1 MKVYVDAVFVL
12 NTLINA
18 VLLFAAARVRA
29 VPFRTLRLLAAAALG
44 GAYAVAVYLP
54 GMVFLGGWLWKLLTG
69 GAMIVLAFGLH
80 KTSFATGLVFLFIS
94 VVLCGLVFFVVNIL
108 CGRRMNGAGLYPVS
122 FPELLLTAGLSLFC
136 GALLW
141 SRAATKPKERIYR
154 AELTLNHQRF
164 SLTALYDSG
173 NSLRDPISGKP
184 VDVICAETVSRAL
197 GTQAV
202 QAIYREDLQTAMRL
216 LKAYQPRLIPYTSVG
231 VGSGLLI
238 AIRPEQY
245 TLNAQYR
252 EDTLLAL
259 SPTKLNDSGAYSI
272 LTGGRPSDTKYQ
284 KSAETTDKTGKA
296 DVHRR
301 QRRFAAA
308 AQGRRR
314 AGGDRTDGAGQRNGE
329 KEADRA

>member
-29 VPFRTLRLLAAAALG
+29 APFRTLRLFAAAALG
-44 GAYAVAVYLP
+44 GVYAVAVYLP
-54 GMVFLGGWLWKLLTG
+54 GFGFLTGVLWKLLTG
-69 GAMIVLAFGLH
+69 GAMIVLTFGLH
-80 KTSFATGLVFLFIS
+80 KTSFATGLVFLFVS

-122 FPELLLTAGLSLFC
+122 FPELLLTAGLSFFC
-136 GALLW
+136 GALLL
-141 SRAATKPKERIYR
+141 SRAAAKPTEHIYR

-164 SLTALYDSG
+164 TLTALYDSG
-173 NSLRDPISGKP
+173 NSLRDPISGKN

-202 QAIYREDLQTAMRL
+202 QAITRGDLQTAMRL

-238 AIRPEQY
+238 AIRPEHY
-245 TLNAQYR
+245 TLDKHSR

-272 LTGGRPSDTKYQ
+272 LTGGKRIDTKHQ
-284 KSAETTDKTGKA
+284 KSTQTADQTGKA
-296 DVHRR
+296 HVHRR
-301 QRRFAAA
+301 KRRVAAA
-308 AQGRRR
+308 LKGRRR
-314 AGGDRTDGAGQRNGE
+314 AGGDRTDGARGRGGE